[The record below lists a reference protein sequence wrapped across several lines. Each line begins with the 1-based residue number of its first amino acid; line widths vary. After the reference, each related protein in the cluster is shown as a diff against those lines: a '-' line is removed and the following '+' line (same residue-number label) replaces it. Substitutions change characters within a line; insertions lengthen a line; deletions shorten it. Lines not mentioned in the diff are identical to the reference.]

1 MLTRFQRKLA
11 GLVGRRLGYGVLTL
25 LASSMLV
32 FAATQVLPGN
42 AANAILG
49 QTATPQRVRV
59 VEQQLHLN
67 RSVPAQYWA
76 WLSGLLSGHPGHSYV
91 NGVSVWSLVG
101 PRIINTVALLG
112 LAALVGVL
120 LGLGA
125 GLISAVRRDGLLD
138 NTLSAV
144 ALAVAAVPEYVVAM
158 VLVIV
163 FAVNLSHLLP
173 ATFVL
178 ASGARPWDNPK
189 GLVLPVATLAL
200 VISPYVFR
208 MTRSSLIE
216 ALESDYVETARLM
229 GIRDR
234 TIVTRHALPNALAPT
249 IQVIGLQ
256 LLYLAGG
263 VVVVEYVFNY
273 PGIGQ
278 ALVSAV
284 SDRDLPTLQLI
295 VVLLA
300 TFYVLVNIVTDVLT
314 LIVTP
319 RLSR

>member
-1 MLTRFQRKLA
+1 
-11 GLVGRRLGYGVLTL
+11 
-25 LASSMLV
+25 
-32 FAATQVLPGN
+32 
-42 AANAILG
+42 
-49 QTATPQRVRV
+49 
-59 VEQQLHLN
+59 
-67 RSVPAQYWA
+67 
-76 WLSGLLSGHPGHSYV
+76 
-91 NGVSVWSLVG
+91 VG
-101 PRIINTVALLG
+101 PRIINTVVLLG